1 MRNAPLSDVSSP
13 PAAPERAPRP
23 KKKTRNAGGPRNAAG
38 RCVSSW
44 AWTPKP
50 VNRSTTKRKAPDE
63 RPGGCSHMTTE
74 QRLQIAGEYEQ
85 VCKRYGVTPY
95 GKIAEGN
102 ELDISVKGNSGVFF
116 RFPWPIKSFIMSAAD
131 ARLLA
136 TMIIEQAEL
145 ADLQEIVDEFGDDDG
160 QPF

>member
-1 MRNAPLSDVSSP
+1 
-13 PAAPERAPRP
+13 
-23 KKKTRNAGGPRNAAG
+23 
-38 RCVSSW
+38 
-44 AWTPKP
+44 
-50 VNRSTTKRKAPDE
+50 
-63 RPGGCSHMTTE
+63 MTTE

-95 GKIAEGN
+95 GEIAEGN
-102 ELDISVKGNSGVFF
+102 ELTISVKGNSGSIFF

-145 ADLQEIVDEFGDDDG
+145 ADLRAIVDEFGDDDG
-160 QPF
+160 QP